1 MWNVWYNVQ
10 NIKRIV
16 RVSKAAAYT
25 CLDNKASIVEQYAPL
40 VKRIAHHLLARLP
53 ASVQL
58 DDLLQAGMMGL
69 LEASAKFDGSKGAKF
84 ETFAG
89 IRIRGSML
97 DEIRRGDWVPRSVH
111 RNQRRIAQVI
121 DELEQEL
128 GRDAKDNE
136 IADRLDMPL
145 DEYHHIL
152 NDVSVGKV
160 VGIEDLGVS
169 VDVVRQEDD
178 HQDDAF
184 ESLAE
189 TQFHEALV
197 EAIKLLPER
206 DGLVLSLYYDEA
218 LNLKEIGAV
227 LDVSE
232 SRVSQIHSQAMLRLK
247 AKLKHW
253 TKI

>member
-1 MWNVWYNVQ
+1 MN
-10 NIKRIV
+10 
-16 RVSKAAAYT
+16 KAAAYAGLNDKT
-25 CLDNKASIVEQYAPL
+25 QIVEQYAPL

-69 LEASAKFDGSKGAKF
+69 LEASSKFDGSKGAKF

-89 IRIRGSML
+89 IRIRGAMI

-111 RNQRRIAQVI
+111 RNNRRVAQVM

-128 GRDAKDNE
+128 GRDARDSE
-136 IADRLDMPL
+136 IAERLDMSL

-152 NDVSVGKV
+152 NDVSTGKII
-160 VGIEDLGVS
+160 GIEDLGVAP
-169 VDVVRQEDD
+169 DVLVSEDMPA
-178 HQDDAF
+178 DDTF
-184 ESLAE
+184 EDLAQS
-189 TQFHEALV
+189 QFQSALTD
-197 EAIKLLPER
+197 AIKRLPER
-206 DGLVLSLYYDEA
+206 DALVLSLYYDEA
-218 LNLKEIGAV
+218 LNLKEIGAI
-227 LDVSE
+227 LEVSE

-253 TKI
+253 TQA

>member
-1 MWNVWYNVQ
+1 M
-10 NIKRIV
+10 
-16 RVSKAAAYT
+16 SKAAAYT

-40 VKRIAHHLLARLP
+40 VKKIAHHLLARLP

-69 LEASAKFDGSKGAKF
+69 LEASSKFDGSKGAKF

-111 RNQRRIAQVI
+111 RNQRRVAQVI
-121 DELEQEL
+121 DELGQEL
-128 GRDAKDNE
+128 GRDANDTE
-136 IADRLDMPL
+136 IAQRLDMSL

-169 VDVVRQEDD
+169 VDVVSHDEVQ
-178 HQDDAF
+178 QDDIF
-184 ESLAE
+184 ESIADVE
-189 TQFHEALV
+189 FHKALV

-218 LNLKEIGAV
+218 LNLKEIGAI
-227 LDVSE
+227 LEVSE
-232 SRVSQIHSQAMLRLK
+232 SRVSQILSQAMLRLK

-253 TKI
+253 TIK

>member
-1 MWNVWYNVQ
+1 MN
-10 NIKRIV
+10 
-16 RVSKAAAYT
+16 KAAAYT
-25 CLDNKASIVEQYAPL
+25 CLDNKTSIVEQYAPL

-58 DDLLQAGMMGL
+58 DDLIQAGMMGL
-69 LEASAKFDGSKGAKF
+69 LEASSKFDGSKGAKF

-111 RNQRRIAQVI
+111 RNQRRVAEVI
-121 DELEQEL
+121 DELEQAL
-128 GRDAKDNE
+128 GRDAKDHE
-136 IADRLDMPL
+136 IAARLEVSL
-145 DEYHHIL
+145 DEYYHIL
-152 NDVSVGKV
+152 NDIAVGKV
-160 VGIEDLGVS
+160 IGIEDLGVS
-169 VDVVRQEDD
+169 ADTLSQEGE

-189 TQFHEALV
+189 DEFQLALV

-206 DGLVLSLYYDEA
+206 DSLVLSLYYDEG

-227 LDVSE
+227 LEVSE
-232 SRVSQIHSQAMLRLK
+232 SRVSQILSQAMLRLK
-247 AKLKHW
+247 GKLKHW
-253 TKI
+253 TSI

>member
-1 MWNVWYNVQ
+1 MN
-10 NIKRIV
+10 
-16 RVSKAAAYT
+16 KAAAYSGLNDKT
-25 CLDNKASIVEQYAPL
+25 QIVEQYAPL

-69 LEASAKFDGSKGAKF
+69 LEASSKFDGSKGAKF

-89 IRIRGSML
+89 IRIRGAMI

-111 RNQRRIAQVI
+111 RNNRRVAQVM

-128 GRDAKDNE
+128 GRDARDSE
-136 IADRLDMPL
+136 IAERLDMSL

-152 NDVSVGKV
+152 NDVSTGKII
-160 VGIEDLGVS
+160 GIEDLGVAP
-169 VDVVRQEDD
+169 DVLVSEDMPA
-178 HQDDAF
+178 DDTF
-184 ESLAE
+184 EDLAQS
-189 TQFHEALV
+189 QFQSALTD
-197 EAIKLLPER
+197 AIKRLPER
-206 DGLVLSLYYDEA
+206 DALVLSLYYDEA
-218 LNLKEIGAV
+218 LNLKEIGAI
-227 LDVSE
+227 LEVSE

-253 TKI
+253 TQA

>member
-1 MWNVWYNVQ
+1 MN
-10 NIKRIV
+10 
-16 RVSKAAAYT
+16 KAAAYT
-25 CLDNKASIVEQYAPL
+25 RFDNKTSIVEQYAPL

-69 LEASAKFDGSKGAKF
+69 LEASSNFDGSKGAKF

-111 RNQRRIAQVI
+111 RNQRRVAQVI

-128 GRDAKDNE
+128 GRDARDGE
-136 IADRLDMPL
+136 IAERLEVSL
-145 DEYHHIL
+145 DEYHAIL

-160 VGIEDLGVS
+160 VGIEDLGVA
-169 VDVVRQEDD
+169 VDGINPDDGHEDD
-178 HQDDAF
+178 AY

-189 TQFHEALV
+189 VEFHSALV
-197 EAIKLLPER
+197 AAIKLLPER
-206 DGLVLSLYYDEA
+206 DALVLSLYYDEA
-218 LNLKEIGAV
+218 LNLKEIGAI
-227 LDVSE
+227 LEVSE

-247 AKLKHW
+247 GKLKHW
-253 TKI
+253 TQE

>member
-1 MWNVWYNVQ
+1 M
-10 NIKRIV
+10 
-16 RVSKAAAYT
+16 SKAAAYT

-40 VKRIAHHLLARLP
+40 VKKIAHHLLARLP

-69 LEASAKFDGSKGAKF
+69 LEASSKFDGSKGAKF

-111 RNQRRIAQVI
+111 RNQRRVAQVI
-121 DELEQEL
+121 GELGQEL
-128 GRDAKDNE
+128 GRDAVDSE
-136 IADRLDMPL
+136 IAQRLDMSL

-169 VDVVRQEDD
+169 VDVVSHDEVQ
-178 HQDDAF
+178 QDDIF
-184 ESLAE
+184 ESIADVE
-189 TQFHEALV
+189 FHKALV

-218 LNLKEIGAV
+218 LNLKEIGAI
-227 LDVSE
+227 LEVSE
-232 SRVSQIHSQAMLRLK
+232 SRVSQILSQAMLRLK

-253 TKI
+253 TTK

>member
-1 MWNVWYNVQ
+1 M
-10 NIKRIV
+10 
-16 RVSKAAAYT
+16 SKTAAYT

-40 VKRIAHHLLARLP
+40 VKKIAHHLLARLP
-53 ASVQL
+53 ASVQI

-69 LEASAKFDGSKGAKF
+69 LEASTNFDGTKGAKF

-111 RNQRRIAQVI
+111 RNQRRVAQVI

-128 GRDAKDNE
+128 GRDAKDTE
-136 IADRLDMPL
+136 IAQKLDISL
-145 DEYHHIL
+145 NEYHHIL

-160 VGIEDLGVS
+160 IGIEDLGVS
-169 VDVVRQEDD
+169 VDVISHIEGQ
-178 HQDDAF
+178 QDDTF
-184 ESLAE
+184 ESIADVE
-189 TQFHEALV
+189 FHTALV

-218 LNLKEIGAV
+218 LNLKEIGAI
-227 LDVSE
+227 LEVSE
-232 SRVSQIHSQAMLRLK
+232 SRVSQILSQAMLRLK

-253 TKI
+253 TNSNDHVSNN